1 MKEASR
7 LITISDLSTR
17 YGVTHRT
24 LRFYEVCGLLSPL
37 REGRQRLYSNDDGQT
52 TVPPAMILVGLPS
65 RAPLA
70 WRTADAA
77 FARSE
82 ISRGSFSAR
91 AA

>member
-7 LITISDLSTR
+7 LITISDLPTR
-17 YGVTHRT
+17 YGVTHRA
-24 LRFYEVCGLLSPL
+24 
-37 REGRQRLYSNDDGQT
+37 LYSNDDGQT
-52 TVPPAMILVGLPS
+52 AVPPAMILVGLPS